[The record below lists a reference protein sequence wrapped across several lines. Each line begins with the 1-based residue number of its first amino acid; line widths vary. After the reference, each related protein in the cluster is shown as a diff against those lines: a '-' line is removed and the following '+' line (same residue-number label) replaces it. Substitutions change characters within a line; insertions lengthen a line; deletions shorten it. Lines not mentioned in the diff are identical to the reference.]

1 MSLLIVRKQLKHGS
15 LLHWGQP
22 DEFYKGVE
30 LMAECGGVIL
40 GWARASC
47 PTPPQVLRM

>member
-22 DEFYKGVE
+22 DEFYKEV
-30 LMAECGGVIL
+30 ECGGVIL